1 VVMTWRVMNGHP
13 TSQRIWEYVPE
24 NDFEMIPTVKMETR
38 NPIESYFG
46 SEFLAISNYC
56 RVMAA

>member
-1 VVMTWRVMNGHP
+1 MTWRVLNGHP

-46 SEFLAISNYC
+46 SEFLAIGNYC